1 MGCIYPQG
9 KKISLP
15 TLQNY
20 TTIKYA
26 SFEINQTESQKIHE
40 NTFITSRIITL
51 KYFITSAF

>member
-9 KKISLP
+9 KTLP

-26 SFEINQTESQKIHE
+26 SFEINQTESQNIHE
-40 NTFITSRIITL
+40 NTLTS
-51 KYFITSAF
+51 